1 MEIVNSFL
9 PLLQVF
15 AFTMT
20 EPTFHSFRTLAIGW
34 LFAPRRTVMGMVRAS
49 GNERHHSAFHRVFTA
64 ARWSIDRVGLA
75 LFDWIVRTVPQ
86 ETVFLAGDDT
96 LLARCGLKVFGAGM
110 HRDAVLSSRGHTVT
124 RWGHCWVVLC
134 VVIESRRTPGRFF
147 ALPILARLDLNHKAA
162 AKWRRKYRSKTD
174 LMIDMLERLQRHAPH
189 QKLHFVGDSAYTAP
203 AVLARI
209 PKTIVVTGRV
219 GTRARLHAPPP
230 KRKAGQRGR
239 PRVRGERLANP
250 DEMLDTKG
258 LRRLVLK
265 LYSNSTYKMRVAEV
279 TARFFRTPDR
289 EVHVVAVEHLR
300 GGRGRE
306 VFYSTE
312 SDASA
317 EQILRWFSHRWPIE
331 VTFHDA
337 KGHLGVDEP
346 QSRKP
351 KAVERTA
358 PTGLLFYSLIVL
370 WHECIRKQPARAMR
384 PWPDRRG
391 ASFADMLAALR
402 RDCLEQTKQTH
413 LSTPDIPPG
422 VQKILKPLAYL
433 LALAA

>member
-1 MEIVNSFL
+1 MEIVTSFV

-20 EPTFHSFRTLAIGW
+20 DPTFRSFETVVAGW

-49 GNERHHSAFHRVFTA
+49 GSERHHAAFHRVFA
-64 ARWSIDRVGLA
+64 SARWSIDRVGLA
-75 LFDWIVRTVPQ
+75 LLDWIVQRVPQ

-96 LLARCGLKVFGAGM
+96 LLARFGLKVFGTGM

-134 VVIESRRTPGRFF
+134 VVIESPRTPGRFF
-147 ALPILARLDLNHKAA
+147 ALPVLARLYLNKDAA

-174 LMIDMLERLQRHAPH
+174 LMIEMLQRLQKHSPR
-189 QKLHFVGDSAYTAP
+189 QKLHFLGDSAYTAP

-209 PKTIVVTGRV
+209 PKEIAVTGRV

-230 KRKAGQRGR
+230 TPKTPKRGR
-239 PRVRGERLANP
+239 PRVRGERLPNP

-265 LYSNSTYKMRVAEV
+265 LYSRSTYKMRVAEV

-289 EVHVVAVEHLR
+289 EVRVVAVEHLR

-317 EQILRWFSHRWPIE
+317 EQILRWFSWRWPVE

-337 KGHLGVDEP
+337 KGHMGVDQP
-346 QSRKP
+346 QSRKA

-358 PTGLLFYSLIVL
+358 PTGLLLYSMVVL
-370 WHECIRKQPARAMR
+370 WHEFIRKQPAQAMR

-391 ASFADMLAALR
+391 ASLPDMLAALR
-402 RDCLEQTKQTH
+402 RDCLDQTKQKH
-413 LSTPDIPPG
+413 LSTPNIPPG
-422 VQKILKPLAYL
+422 VQKILKPLEYL
-433 LALAA
+433 LALAT